1 MQMKIKIIMEAN
13 IMAIDIGLLLLR
25 LVVGLSFMAHGAQK
39 LFGWFG
45 GYGPKGTGGWME
57 SVGIKPGVA
66 IAVLS
71 GLMELVGGLLFA
83 AGFLTVLGAALI
95 TLTMLGAIVKVHGR
109 NGYWSTANGYE
120 YNLLLIAVAVAL
132 VFTGAGAYS
141 LDAVIFN

>member
-1 MQMKIKIIMEAN
+1 
-13 IMAIDIGLLLLR
+13 MAIDIGLLLLR

-57 SVGIKPGVA
+57 SVGIKPGVT

-71 GLMELVGGLLFA
+71 GLMELVGGLFFA

-132 VFTGAGAYS
+132 VSTGAGAYS